1 MPNGLVSLNVMEDIM
16 KARTLTMGSAPTTLA
31 PKLPGILNRIMTW
44 MQIARERS
52 QLAELDA
59 KMLRDIGL
67 SETDAA
73 FEARRPFWD
82 THLR

>member
-1 MPNGLVSLNVMEDIM
+1 
-16 KARTLTMGSAPTTLA
+16 
-31 PKLPGILNRIMTW
+31 